1 LGCFVR
7 QRFNRRLTFLATI
20 IEIDLEF
27 VFGIGPFR
35 KIFIDLDP
43 HEAGRGAKPCSA
55 PVK

>member
-1 LGCFVR
+1 LRCFVR